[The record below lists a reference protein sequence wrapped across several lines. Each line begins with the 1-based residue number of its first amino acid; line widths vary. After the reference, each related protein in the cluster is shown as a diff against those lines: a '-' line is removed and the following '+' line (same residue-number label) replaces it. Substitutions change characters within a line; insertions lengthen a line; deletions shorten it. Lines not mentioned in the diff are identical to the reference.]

1 MKTNVILMLALSKAS
16 MAQKPLDKYVEIGIK
31 NSIVLQQKNISL
43 DKAVYSLK
51 EANSLFFPSI
61 NLKGDYQ
68 SGEGG
73 RQIAIP
79 LGDMLNP
86 VYGTLNQLTMSNS
99 FPQISNVETNF
110 FPKNFYDVKLRTAMP
125 IINADLFYNRD
136 IQKQQIKISEFE
148 IEIYKKELSKN
159 IKVAYYQYLS
169 AAKAISIYENAIKV
183 AQEAKRINEK
193 LLNNGKTVKAYVLR
207 AESEIQNLQSK
218 ITSSKQQEKNAQ
230 LYFNFLINASN
241 DQVIDTLGSTEL
253 GEENIKNYLVSDLA
267 ISDRAE
273 LKAINQSIS
282 ILSTVNN
289 MNKNY
294 WLPKLNGFID
304 LGSQASDWKYNDRSR
319 YYFLGL
325 QLDIPIFT
333 GGSHLYKIKKSK
345 LDVELQKSQLTY
357 VQQQLNLSANV
368 AKNSIKS
375 HYQNYQS
382 AVQQTTAAKAYLDL
396 IDRGYK
402 EGINTFIET
411 LDARNQLTISQIQEL
426 ISKYDLMASIAVYE
440 REINK

>member
-169 AAKAISIYENAIKV
+169 AAKAISVYENAIKV

-218 ITSSKQQEKNAQ
+218 ITNSKQQEKNAQ

-304 LGSQASDWKYNDRSR
+304 LGSQASDWKYNDKSR

-325 QLDIPIFT
+325 QLDIPLFA
-333 GGSHLYKIKKSK
+333 GGNQLYKIKKSK
-345 LDVELQKSQLTY
+345 LDIDLQKSQLMY
-357 VQQQLNLSANV
+357 MQQQLNLSANV

-375 HYQNYQS
+375 HYQSYQS
-382 AVQQTTAAKAYLDL
+382 AIQQTIAAKAYLDL
-396 IDRGYK
+396 IDKGYK

>member
-1 MKTNVILMLALSKAS
+1 MKTNVILMLAFSTACL
-16 MAQKPLDKYVEIGIK
+16 AQKPIDKYVESGIK

-43 DKAVYSLK
+43 EKAIYSLK

-99 FPQISNVETNF
+99 FPQISNVEENF
-110 FPKNFYDVKLRTAMP
+110 FPKNFYDVKLRTSMP

-169 AAKAISIYENAIKV
+169 AAKAISVYENAIKV

-218 ITSSKQQEKNAQ
+218 ITNSKQQEKN
-230 LYFNFLINASN
+230 I
-241 DQVIDTLGSTEL
+241 
-253 GEENIKNYLVSDLA
+253 YLHS
-267 ISDRAE
+267 
-273 LKAINQSIS
+273 
-282 ILSTVNN
+282 VN
-289 MNKNY
+289 
-294 WLPKLNGFID
+294 
-304 LGSQASDWKYNDRSR
+304 
-319 YYFLGL
+319 
-325 QLDIPIFT
+325 
-333 GGSHLYKIKKSK
+333 SK
-345 LDVELQKSQLTY
+345 
-357 VQQQLNLSANV
+357 
-368 AKNSIKS
+368 
-375 HYQNYQS
+375 
-382 AVQQTTAAKAYLDL
+382 
-396 IDRGYK
+396 
-402 EGINTFIET
+402 
-411 LDARNQLTISQIQEL
+411 
-426 ISKYDLMASIAVYE
+426 
-440 REINK
+440 

>member
-1 MKTNVILMLALSKAS
+1 MKTNVILMLAFSTACL
-16 MAQKPLDKYVEIGIK
+16 AQKPIDKYVESGIK

-43 DKAVYSLK
+43 DKAIYSLK

-110 FPKNFYDVKLRTAMP
+110 FPKNFYDVKLRTSMP

-169 AAKAISIYENAIKV
+169 AAKAISVYENAIKV

-218 ITSSKQQEKNAQ
+218 ITNSKQQEKNAQ
-230 LYFNFLINASN
+230 LYFNFLINATN
-241 DQVIDTLGSTEL
+241 DQAIDTTSSYEL
-253 GEENIKNYLVSDLA
+253 NEESVKNYLVNDLV
-267 ISDRAE
+267 ISDRSE
-273 LKAINQSIS
+273 LKAINQSVS
-282 ILSTVNN
+282 ILTTINK
-289 MNKNY
+289 MNKYY
-294 WLPKLNGFID
+294 WLPKLNGFVD
-304 LGSQASDWKYNDRSR
+304 VGSQASDWKYNDKSR

-382 AVQQTTAAKAYLDL
+382 AIQQTIAAKAYLDL
-396 IDRGYK
+396 IDKGYK

>member
-1 MKTNVILMLALSKAS
+1 
-16 MAQKPLDKYVEIGIK
+16 
-31 NSIVLQQKNISL
+31 
-43 DKAVYSLK
+43 
-51 EANSLFFPSI
+51 
-61 NLKGDYQ
+61 
-68 SGEGG
+68 
-73 RQIAIP
+73 
-79 LGDMLNP
+79 
-86 VYGTLNQLTMSNS
+86 
-99 FPQISNVETNF
+99 
-110 FPKNFYDVKLRTAMP
+110 
-125 IINADLFYNRD
+125 
-136 IQKQQIKISEFE
+136 
-148 IEIYKKELSKN
+148 
-159 IKVAYYQYLS
+159 
-169 AAKAISIYENAIKV
+169 
-183 AQEAKRINEK
+183 
-193 LLNNGKTVKAYVLR
+193 
-207 AESEIQNLQSK
+207 
-218 ITSSKQQEKNAQ
+218 
-230 LYFNFLINASN
+230 
-241 DQVIDTLGSTEL
+241 
-253 GEENIKNYLVSDLA
+253 
-267 ISDRAE
+267 
-273 LKAINQSIS
+273 
-282 ILSTVNN
+282 
-289 MNKNY
+289 
-294 WLPKLNGFID
+294 LPKLNGFID

>member
-1 MKTNVILMLALSKAS
+1 
-16 MAQKPLDKYVEIGIK
+16 
-31 NSIVLQQKNISL
+31 
-43 DKAVYSLK
+43 
-51 EANSLFFPSI
+51 
-61 NLKGDYQ
+61 
-68 SGEGG
+68 
-73 RQIAIP
+73 
-79 LGDMLNP
+79 
-86 VYGTLNQLTMSNS
+86 
-99 FPQISNVETNF
+99 
-110 FPKNFYDVKLRTAMP
+110 MP

-169 AAKAISIYENAIKV
+169 AAKAISVYENAIKV

-193 LLNNGKTVKAYVLR
+193 LLNNGKTVKAYILR

-218 ITSSKQQEKNAQ
+218 ITNSKQQEKNAQ

-241 DQVIDTLGSTEL
+241 DHVIDTLGSTEL

-304 LGSQASDWKYNDRSR
+304 LGSQASDWKYNDKSR

-325 QLDIPIFT
+325 QLDIPLFA
-333 GGSHLYKIKKSK
+333 GGNQLYKIKKSK
-345 LDVELQKSQLTY
+345 LDIDLQKSQLMY
-357 VQQQLNLSANV
+357 MQQQLNLSANV

-375 HYQNYQS
+375 HYQSYQS
-382 AVQQTTAAKAYLDL
+382 AIQQTIAAKAYLDL
-396 IDRGYK
+396 IDKGYK

>member
-110 FPKNFYDVKLRTAMP
+110 FPKNFYDVKLRTSMP

-169 AAKAISIYENAIKV
+169 AAKAISVYENAIKV

-218 ITSSKQQEKNAQ
+218 ITNSKQQEKNAQ

-304 LGSQASDWKYNDRSR
+304 LGSQASDWKYNDKSR

-325 QLDIPIFT
+325 QLDIPLFA
-333 GGSHLYKIKKSK
+333 GGNQLYKIKKSK
-345 LDVELQKSQLTY
+345 LDIDLQKSQLMY
-357 VQQQLNLSANV
+357 MQQQLNLSANV

-375 HYQNYQS
+375 HYQSYQS
-382 AVQQTTAAKAYLDL
+382 AIQQTIAAKAYLDL
-396 IDRGYK
+396 IDKGYK

>member
-1 MKTNVILMLALSKAS
+1 MKTNVILMLALSTAS

-110 FPKNFYDVKLRTAMP
+110 FPKNFYDVKLRTSMP

-169 AAKAISIYENAIKV
+169 AAKAISVYENAIKV

-218 ITSSKQQEKNAQ
+218 ITNSKQQEKNAQ

-304 LGSQASDWKYNDRSR
+304 LGSQASDWKYNDKSR

-325 QLDIPIFT
+325 QLDIPLFA
-333 GGSHLYKIKKSK
+333 GGNQLYKIKKSK
-345 LDVELQKSQLTY
+345 LDIDLQKSQLMY
-357 VQQQLNLSANV
+357 MQQQLNLSANV

-375 HYQNYQS
+375 HYQSYQS
-382 AVQQTTAAKAYLDL
+382 AIQQTIAAKAYLDL
-396 IDRGYK
+396 IDKGYK

>member
-110 FPKNFYDVKLRTAMP
+110 FPKNFYDVKLRTSMP

-304 LGSQASDWKYNDRSR
+304 LGSQASDWKYNDKSR

-325 QLDIPIFT
+325 QLDIPLFA
-333 GGSHLYKIKKSK
+333 GGNQLYKIKKSK
-345 LDVELQKSQLTY
+345 LDIDLQKSQLMY
-357 VQQQLNLSANV
+357 MQQQLNLSANV

-375 HYQNYQS
+375 HYQSYQS
-382 AVQQTTAAKAYLDL
+382 AIQQTIAAKAYLDL
-396 IDRGYK
+396 IDKGYK

>member
-110 FPKNFYDVKLRTAMP
+110 FPKNFYDVKLRTSMP

-169 AAKAISIYENAIKV
+169 AAKAISVYENAIKV

-218 ITSSKQQEKNAQ
+218 ITNSKQQEKNAQ

>member
-1 MKTNVILMLALSKAS
+1 MKTNVILMLALSTAS

-110 FPKNFYDVKLRTAMP
+110 FPKNFYDVKLRTSMP

-169 AAKAISIYENAIKV
+169 AAKAISVYENAIKV

-218 ITSSKQQEKNAQ
+218 ITNSKQQEKNAQ

-241 DQVIDTLGSTEL
+241 DQVIDTLGSNEL

-304 LGSQASDWKYNDRSR
+304 LGSQASDWKYNDKSR

-325 QLDIPIFT
+325 QLDIPLFA
-333 GGSHLYKIKKSK
+333 GGNQLYKIKKSK
-345 LDVELQKSQLTY
+345 LDIDLQKSQLMY
-357 VQQQLNLSANV
+357 MQQQLNLSANV

-375 HYQNYQS
+375 HYQSYQS
-382 AVQQTTAAKAYLDL
+382 AIQQTIAAKAYLDL
-396 IDRGYK
+396 IDKGYK

-411 LDARNQLTISQIQEL
+411 LDARNQLNISQIQEL
-426 ISKYDLMASIAVYE
+426 ITKYDLMASIAVYE

>member
-1 MKTNVILMLALSKAS
+1 
-16 MAQKPLDKYVEIGIK
+16 
-31 NSIVLQQKNISL
+31 
-43 DKAVYSLK
+43 
-51 EANSLFFPSI
+51 
-61 NLKGDYQ
+61 
-68 SGEGG
+68 
-73 RQIAIP
+73 
-79 LGDMLNP
+79 
-86 VYGTLNQLTMSNS
+86 
-99 FPQISNVETNF
+99 
-110 FPKNFYDVKLRTAMP
+110 MP

-169 AAKAISIYENAIKV
+169 AAKAISVYENAIKV

-218 ITSSKQQEKNAQ
+218 ITNSKQQEKNAQ

>member
-110 FPKNFYDVKLRTAMP
+110 FPKNFYDVKLRTSMP

-169 AAKAISIYENAIKV
+169 AAKAISVYENAIKV

-193 LLNNGKTVKAYVLR
+193 LLNNGKTVKAYILR

-218 ITSSKQQEKNAQ
+218 ITNSKQQEKNAQ

-241 DQVIDTLGSTEL
+241 DHVIDTLGSTEL

-304 LGSQASDWKYNDRSR
+304 LGSQASDWKYNDKSR

-325 QLDIPIFT
+325 QLDIPLFA
-333 GGSHLYKIKKSK
+333 GGNQLYKIKKSK
-345 LDVELQKSQLTY
+345 LDIDLQKSQLMY
-357 VQQQLNLSANV
+357 MQQQLNLSANV

-375 HYQNYQS
+375 HYQSYQS
-382 AVQQTTAAKAYLDL
+382 AIQQTIAAKAYLDL
-396 IDRGYK
+396 IDKGYK

>member
-1 MKTNVILMLALSKAS
+1 MKTNVILMLAFSTACL
-16 MAQKPLDKYVEIGIK
+16 AQKPIDKYVESGIK

-43 DKAVYSLK
+43 EKAIYSLK

-99 FPQISNVETNF
+99 FPQISNVEENF
-110 FPKNFYDVKLRTAMP
+110 FPKNFYDVKLRTSMP

-169 AAKAISIYENAIKV
+169 AAKAISVYENAIKV

-218 ITSSKQQEKNAQ
+218 ITNSKQQERNAQ

-241 DQVIDTLGSTEL
+241 DQVIDTLGSNEL

-304 LGSQASDWKYNDRSR
+304 LGSQASDWKYNDKSR

-325 QLDIPIFT
+325 QLDIPLFA
-333 GGSHLYKIKKSK
+333 GGNQLYKIKKSK
-345 LDVELQKSQLTY
+345 LDIDLQKSQLMY
-357 VQQQLNLSANV
+357 MQQQLNLSANV

-375 HYQNYQS
+375 HYQIYQS
-382 AVQQTTAAKAYLDL
+382 AIQQTTAAKAYLDL
-396 IDRGYK
+396 IDKGYK

-411 LDARNQLTISQIQEL
+411 LDARNQLNISQIQEL
-426 ISKYDLMASIAVYE
+426 ITKYDLMASIAVYE

>member
-1 MKTNVILMLALSKAS
+1 MKTNVILMLALSTAS

-136 IQKQQIKISEFE
+136 IQKQEIKISEFE

-375 HYQNYQS
+375 HYQSYQS
-382 AVQQTTAAKAYLDL
+382 AIQQTIAAKAYLDL
-396 IDRGYK
+396 IDKGYK

>member
-1 MKTNVILMLALSKAS
+1 
-16 MAQKPLDKYVEIGIK
+16 
-31 NSIVLQQKNISL
+31 
-43 DKAVYSLK
+43 
-51 EANSLFFPSI
+51 
-61 NLKGDYQ
+61 
-68 SGEGG
+68 
-73 RQIAIP
+73 
-79 LGDMLNP
+79 
-86 VYGTLNQLTMSNS
+86 
-99 FPQISNVETNF
+99 
-110 FPKNFYDVKLRTAMP
+110 
-125 IINADLFYNRD
+125 
-136 IQKQQIKISEFE
+136 
-148 IEIYKKELSKN
+148 
-159 IKVAYYQYLS
+159 
-169 AAKAISIYENAIKV
+169 
-183 AQEAKRINEK
+183 
-193 LLNNGKTVKAYVLR
+193 
-207 AESEIQNLQSK
+207 
-218 ITSSKQQEKNAQ
+218 

>member
-1 MKTNVILMLALSKAS
+1 MKTNVILMLALSTAS

-241 DQVIDTLGSTEL
+241 DQVIDTLGSIEL

-304 LGSQASDWKYNDRSR
+304 LGSQASDWKYNDKSR

-325 QLDIPIFT
+325 QLDIPLFA
-333 GGSHLYKIKKSK
+333 GGNQLYKIKKSK
-345 LDVELQKSQLTY
+345 LDIDLQKSQLMY
-357 VQQQLNLSANV
+357 MQQQLNLSANV

-375 HYQNYQS
+375 HYQSYQS
-382 AVQQTTAAKAYLDL
+382 AIQQTIAAKAYLDL
-396 IDRGYK
+396 IDKGYK

>member
-218 ITSSKQQEKNAQ
+218 ITNSKQQEKNAQ

>member
-1 MKTNVILMLALSKAS
+1 MKTNVILMLALSTAS

>member
-110 FPKNFYDVKLRTAMP
+110 FPKNFYDVKLRTSMP

-169 AAKAISIYENAIKV
+169 AAKAISVYENAIKV

-218 ITSSKQQEKNAQ
+218 ITNSKQQEKNAQ

-241 DQVIDTLGSTEL
+241 DHVIDTLGSTEL

-304 LGSQASDWKYNDRSR
+304 LGSQASDWKYNDKSR

-325 QLDIPIFT
+325 QLDIPLFA
-333 GGSHLYKIKKSK
+333 GGNQLYKIKKSK
-345 LDVELQKSQLTY
+345 LDIDLQKSQLMY
-357 VQQQLNLSANV
+357 MQQQLNLSANV

-375 HYQNYQS
+375 HYQSYQS
-382 AVQQTTAAKAYLDL
+382 AIQQTIAAKAYLDL
-396 IDRGYK
+396 IDKGYK

>member
-1 MKTNVILMLALSKAS
+1 MKTNVILMLALSTAS

-218 ITSSKQQEKNAQ
+218 ITNSKQQEKNAQ